1 MSIHIAQPGGPQ
13 EIELGSALPDRLPVL
28 PLKDSVPFPDTLT
41 PLAVGQERSVR
52 LVNEV
57 LGGDRMLVM
66 VASKNPEIE
75 APGPDDLYRVGVA
88 GGVARPAQVARGPPR
103 LPPPGG

>member
-1 MSIHIAQPGGPQ
+1 MSIHIAQPGGPPQ
-13 EIELGSALPDRLPVL
+13 EVELGSALPKALPVL

-41 PLAVGQERSVR
+41 PLAVGQDRSVR

-57 LGGDRMLVM
+57 LSGDRMLVM

-75 APGPDDLYRVGVA
+75 TPGPDDPYRVGVA
-88 GGVARPAQVARGPPR
+88 GAVPRVLRGPAGS
-103 LPPPGG
+103 LA

>member
-1 MSIHIAQPGGPQ
+1 MSIHIAQPGGPPQ
-13 EIELGSALPDRLPVL
+13 EVELGSALPKVLPVL

-57 LGGDRMLVM
+57 LGGTRMLVM
-66 VASKNPEIE
+66 VASKNAEIDT
-75 APGPDDLYRVGVA
+75 PGPEDLYPVGVA
-88 GGVARPAQVARGPPR
+88 RAVAPMRRGAGGR
-103 LPPPGG
+103 L